1 MGQGNKG
8 RGKDES
14 RDGPV
19 LQASGGYADV
29 WLFGESLQCFL
40 ALATSTGDQDAL
52 RASVNLPAYF
62 QRFADKGPIA
72 LTEKMFKKLG
82 SAKDGNGNAVP
93 VFEFKNYQVRIY
105 GVIREYRG
113 KRAFI
118 GTACDPKKKQ
128 QKADQA
134 MIKRA
139 AEQAGKVK

>member
-1 MGQGNKG
+1 MGKGNKG
-8 RGKDES
+8 RDEDAN

-19 LQASGGYADV
+19 RQASGSYADV
-29 WLFGESLQCFL
+29 WLFGDALRAFQ
-40 ALATSTGDQDAL
+40 ALATSSGDQDAL
-52 RASVNLPAYF
+52 RASVNLPTYF
-62 QRFADKGPIA
+62 QRFADKGPNA

-82 SAKDGNGNAVP
+82 NAKDGKGNTIP
-93 VFEFKNYQVRIY
+93 VFEFKNYQVRVY

-118 GTACDPKKKQ
+118 GTACDPKKQQ

-134 MIKRA
+134 MIRRA